1 MSYNVYEYLSKEDSK
16 LKWIGDLDSLKY
28 FIAIELNLSGKWSS
42 TGGDVKAFTS
52 ESDVSN
58 ESEIIKMKWYQGKK
72 FLLFQGVKAKQI
84 EEEIQ
89 RKMQSNSNGYFE
101 EGEANSSLQLPN
113 LHTNDKLIEAT
124 NDLKIQYRE
133 LRFAIG
139 QNKNAI
145 SSVQTMCRNFQSSSD
160 NAHSE
165 LDRLRKEYELIRLEN
180 ANLKEE
186 NAKCSERMNNV
197 AYIVSDLNTKIKV
210 LEEEK
215 ASLIT
220 AVRLINEDQ
229 SNQFSELNQHTKDH
243 NNKPPITTAKDPV
256 NDETTKEKTN
266 PNEHNTTN
274 GLIVLDESSVE
285 PNSIDNNHN
294 LSGVNIKDGNT
305 SVMEMTSR
313 QHNTTDA
320 NKQHNNSVRE
330 HKQPKNTVPCPF
342 LIKRGYCLKGSSCD
356 FSHFKVRRNVKKLT
370 SPKNTPRISHNPNP
384 METQLNDSQLSLIYH
399 HPIVTKPLFPSTRI
413 IIFPLIDNQCFILCS
428 QCFSTPTYQHLC
440 LCQQDPPT
448 SNKYVT
454 PRLNHIPETAFPAL
468 EY

>member
-28 FIAIELNLSGKWSS
+28 FIANELNLSGKWSS
-42 TGGDVKAFTS
+42 PGGDVKAFTS

-133 LRFAIG
+133 LRFAID
-139 QNKNAI
+139 QNKNAR

-160 NAHSE
+160 NVHSE

-186 NAKCSERMNNV
+186 NAKCSERMNNL

-274 GLIVLDESSVE
+274 GLI
-285 PNSIDNNHN
+285 
-294 LSGVNIKDGNT
+294 
-305 SVMEMTSR
+305 
-313 QHNTTDA
+313 
-320 NKQHNNSVRE
+320 NKGKFR
-330 HKQPKNTVPCPF
+330 F
-342 LIKRGYCLKGSSCD
+342 
-356 FSHFKVRRNVKKLT
+356 
-370 SPKNTPRISHNPNP
+370 
-384 METQLNDSQLSLIYH
+384 
-399 HPIVTKPLFPSTRI
+399 
-413 IIFPLIDNQCFILCS
+413 
-428 QCFSTPTYQHLC
+428 
-440 LCQQDPPT
+440 
-448 SNKYVT
+448 
-454 PRLNHIPETAFPAL
+454 
-468 EY
+468 